1 MVVPVEI
8 PKERRYVPMSSQ
20 RVITILAGALALGV
34 LLAVGHLTASASNDP
49 TVPANECSGNPT
61 SVGKPNP
68 PSGGHSPV
76 EGGSVNVIND
86 VADPI
91 QAPTSLFN
99 QNDSAPGQATGAKA
113 AEVSAAATT
122 GHCLDAGP

>member
-1 MVVPVEI
+1 MLSPRAI
-8 PKERRYVPMSSQ
+8 L
-20 RVITILAGALALGV
+20 TLAGVFALVV
-34 LLAVGHLTASASNDP
+34 LMAAGLMTSASASNDP

-113 AEVSAAATT
+113 AEVSQAFST
-122 GHCLDAGP
+122 GHCLDARP